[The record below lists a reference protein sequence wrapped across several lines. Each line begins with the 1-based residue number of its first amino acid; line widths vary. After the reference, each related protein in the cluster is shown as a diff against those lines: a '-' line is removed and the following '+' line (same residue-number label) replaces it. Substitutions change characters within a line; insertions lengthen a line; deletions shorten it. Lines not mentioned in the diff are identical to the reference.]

1 MARPYDKGGVGMA
14 RCPVCQ
20 SVRIVLVLSP
30 TRQSFCT
37 ECGTRWLQDGSEQ
50 RRVQRSEDPP
60 VAAAPPA

>member
-1 MARPYDKGGVGMA
+1 MA

-30 TRQSFCT
+30 TRLSFCT
-37 ECGTRWLQDGSEQ
+37 DCGTRWLQDGSEQ